1 MAINAPQS
9 FAADTLAHRV
19 ASLMPG
25 VDLLLPQGEG
35 PFPVAIQMHGCGGKK
50 KLQGRWAAVAR
61 AAGWAV
67 VVVDSYAHRGI
78 SRLEA
83 YATVCTGLQ
92 LWGRERAG
100 DLYAMLHWARE
111 QPWADPKRIVIA
123 GWSHG
128 AWTTL
133 DAMSMQPGKAMAN
146 AARLTG
152 IPDEPFAGLV
162 GVFLLY
168 PWQGVGAIA
177 PRAGLRVDV
186 PISAIV
192 GTADSVVGGK
202 GVIRTLQKMK
212 TPASPIVVEVF
223 EGATHAFDELE
234 AQDWRNRYDPV
245 LTEKAH
251 GLYAG
256 FLRSAAERI
265 SGLG

>member
-1 MAINAPQS
+1 MPTVATRE
-9 FAADTLAHRV
+9 TLEQRISA
-19 ASLMPG
+19 LTPG
-25 VDLLLPQGEG
+25 IDVLLPEGEG

-78 SRLEA
+78 SQLAA

-100 DLYAMLHWARE
+100 DLYAMLEWARAQE
-111 QPWADPKRIVIA
+111 WADSKRIVVA

-133 DAMSMQPGKAMAN
+133 DAMAMQPGETMAK
-146 AARLTG
+146 AARLNG
-152 IPDEPFAGLV
+152 IPDDPFTGLV

-177 PRAGLRVDV
+177 PREGLRVDV
-186 PISAIV
+186 PIRAIV
-192 GTADSVVGGK
+192 GTKDTVVGGR
-202 GVIRTLQKMK
+202 GVIRTLSNMK
-212 TPASPIVVEVF
+212 TPSRSIDVEVF

-234 AQDWRNRYDPV
+234 AQDWRNHYDPV
-245 LTEKAH
+245 LTERAH
-251 GLYAG
+251 GIYAA
-256 FLRSAAERI
+256 FLSSLA
-265 SGLG
+265 

>member
-1 MAINAPQS
+1 MPTATTIGETLEQRI
-9 FAADTLAHRV
+9 AA
-19 ASLMPG
+19 LMPG
-25 VDLLLPQGEG
+25 VDLLLPDGEG

-50 KLQGRWAAVAR
+50 KLQARWAAVAR

-78 SRLEA
+78 SQLQA
-83 YATVCTGLQ
+83 YATVCSGLQ

-100 DLYAMLHWARE
+100 DLYAMLDWVRAQE
-111 QPWADPKRIVIA
+111 WADTNRIVLA

-133 DAMSMQPGKAMAN
+133 DAMAIQPGAVMAKAT
-146 AARLTG
+146 RLRG
-152 IPDEPFAGLV
+152 IPDDPFTGLV

-186 PISAIV
+186 PVKAIV
-192 GTADSVVGGK
+192 GTKDTVVGGR
-202 GVIRTLQKMK
+202 GVIRTLTNMK
-212 TPASPIVVEVF
+212 TPSRPIDVEVF
-223 EGATHAFDELE
+223 DGATHAFDELE
-234 AQDWRNRYDPV
+234 AHDWRNHYDPV

-251 GLYAG
+251 GIYAA
-256 FLRSAAERI
+256 FLKSLA
-265 SGLG
+265 